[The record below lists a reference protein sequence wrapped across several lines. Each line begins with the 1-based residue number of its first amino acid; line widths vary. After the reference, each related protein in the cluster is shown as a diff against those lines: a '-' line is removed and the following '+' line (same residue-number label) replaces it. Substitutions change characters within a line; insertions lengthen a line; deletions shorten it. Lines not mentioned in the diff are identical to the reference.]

1 MTENEAK
8 IFIQNAMEQSK
19 KALAELLLIS
29 PKVFT
34 VRKKSL
40 GEYYSN
46 LENCKKEIQ
55 SCEVAIQALEEVQRW
70 HTSVVNPNIK
80 NEFANR
86 STQICVNCDHKDEYI
101 EELEAEVEP
110 YRALEKRLTDMFGG
124 ELSLEDVTDELER
137 YLKEPDNTHPIN
149 AKILT
154 YEDAA
159 AWDAYRAIG
168 TPEECQAAMEKQIPY
183 KPSRKKLVWGIG
195 KCKCGVEFLD
205 RKTGFCGNCGQKLDW
220 EDEE

>member
-1 MTENEAK
+1 MTENEAIK
-8 IFIQNAMEQSK
+8 RIKTGICCEKGTARYCTDACMYGKEKCAYSVAI
-19 KALAELLLIS
+19 KAL
-29 PKVFT
+29 
-34 VRKKSL
+34 
-40 GEYYSN
+40 
-46 LENCKKEIQ
+46 KEIQ
-55 SCEVAIQALEEVQRW
+55 Q
-70 HTSVVNPNIK
+70 
-80 NEFANR
+80 
-86 STQICVNCDHKDEYI
+86 
-101 EELEAEVEP
+101 
-110 YRALEKRLTDMFGG
+110 YRELEKRLTGMFGG
-124 ELSLEDVTDELER
+124 ELSLETVVDELER
-137 YLKEPDNTHPIN
+137 QLKEPDNPHPIN

-159 AWDAYRAIG
+159 AWDAYHAIG